1 MVKRA
6 MYSTFAI
13 FCLSSTLCFAAVS
26 DFGPNGLKDLDG
38 QQIQRLVNGEIVF
51 SFTKLTTQ
59 EHSGLIEAA
68 VIFNQTPEQ
77 TWNLLHRAEDQ
88 VKYLKEIKGAKVI
101 SRNFLRD
108 TIEFRAKFAFMTFIC
123 RVNLTFDKEGLNFCW
138 RLDTKHDSDCL
149 ELNGFWRF
157 YPYGQ
162 GKTLARY
169 GFAVSLKYIPIFIE
183 DMVKKSMIARSLASV
198 KKYVDS
204 AGKETLSDW
213 VATD

>member
-1 MVKRA
+1 MVKRT
-6 MYSTFAI
+6 MYSAFAI
-13 FCLSSTLCFAAVS
+13 FCLFSTLCFAVVP
-26 DFGPNGLKDLDG
+26 DFGPNGLKDLDS
-38 QQIQRLVNGEIVF
+38 QQIQRLDNGEIVF

-88 VKYLKEIKGAKVI
+88 VKYLKEIKEAKVS

-108 TIEFRAKFAFMTFIC
+108 TIEFKARFAFMTFIC
-123 RVNLTFDKEGLNFCW
+123 RVNLTFDKEGHNFCW
-138 RLDTKHDSDCL
+138 RLDKKHNNDCL
-149 ELNGFWRF
+149 ELYGFWRF

-169 GFAVSLKYIPIFIE
+169 GFAVSLKHIPTFIE
-183 DMVKKSMIARSLASV
+183 DMFKKSVIARSLASV

-204 AGKETLSDW
+204 AGNETLSDW
-213 VATD
+213 VTTD